1 MAGRTAVYDVCGN
14 FEETIERWAKSLGKD
29 KKRRALFNA
38 VYGRGE
44 KAKSIYQIME
54 AAKIRRGDK
63 QQAQNQLNRL
73 FLDHLITRQDNAG
86 SVNDGTRYLYGKVLE
101 VRKNK
106 PRIISLAD
114 NPLRAAS
121 IPTKRRPQGTMTVKK
136 SGAGVN
142 KRTLRKK
149 KPLNVLYLT
158 ASPATELRLRVD
170 EEVKQ
175 VQKAIRGSVYRDN
188 ISVEHRPAADY
199 DSLLDGLNDF
209 RPRIVHFSGHGNGDG
224 LAIEGSGRKKGQGQS
239 ISFDFLAETF
249 SSCDDPPDVLVL
261 NACNSSGA
269 KRKFFPTVKALVVMK
284 KSIDDADAIT
294 FAKRFYAAIASG
306 ESIKSSVCQGKLA
319 VEYSTLNNGGDT
331 PELLWA
337 DGINPAKMILA

>member
-1 MAGRTAVYDVCGN
+1 MIKKLTVIDPTGN
-14 FEETIERWAKSLGKD
+14 HEENLVQWAKSLGRNKL
-29 KKRRALFNA
+29 RRKLFNA
-38 VYGRGE
+38 VYGRN
-44 KAKSIYQIME
+44 KKLMSKKQIM
-54 AAKIRRGDK
+54 KIAGVKDS
-63 QQAQNQLNRL
+63 QQAQNELN
-73 FLDHLITRQDNAG
+73 HLQSYGLIVAQE
-86 SVNDGTRYLYGKVLE
+86 NDGTIKDRSQILYGKDQN
-101 VRKNK
+101 VRKCRK
-106 PRIISLAD
+106 RIAALAD
-114 NPLRAAS
+114 NPSRAAS

-142 KRTLRKK
+142 KRALRKK

-188 ISVEHRPAADY
+188 ISVEHRPAADF